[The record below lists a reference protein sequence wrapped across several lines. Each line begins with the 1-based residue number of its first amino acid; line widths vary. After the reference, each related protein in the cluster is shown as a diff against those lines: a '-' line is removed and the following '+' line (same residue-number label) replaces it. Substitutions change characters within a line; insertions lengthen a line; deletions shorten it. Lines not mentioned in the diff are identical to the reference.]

1 MFRQRHELH
10 VREAFLLHV
19 GDQLVG
25 ELAVV
30 VHVLAPA
37 GGIHLVDADRA
48 VMRVFGRTLG
58 KPIGVIPLMVGLD
71 HDGSG
76 ARRNLMGAFHRI
88 GLHGPLI
95 VGVENLI
102 LIDFASADARDEQFP
117 DTRGSEF
124 THGVGTAIPAV
135 EVADHTHC
143 VGVRSPHGERSAD
156 HLLVLYAFG
165 GTHRVVVAEH
175 MRAKRIPQALVASF
189 AKQIHVHLADG
200 RQITIGIVGNNNGT
214 VFIFGANAVIRHAVA
229 FIGGDSGNECHEDA
243 IVFMDCECLT
253 LLSEDR
259 HGFCQRTQDAN
270 RDDIRVFAGAEVTTE
285 HLVGIVERTVA
296 YCIQCALGN
305 GNSNDIFI
313 DLGFCSHGKSV
324 SMKCKKSGPC
334 RAYFFVFSSVFGQV
348 HP

>member
-1 MFRQRHELH
+1 MLRQRHELH
-10 VREAFLLHV
+10 VRETFLLHV

-30 VHVLAPA
+30 FHVLAPA
-37 GGIHLVDADRA
+37 GGIYLVDADRA
-48 VMRVFGRTLG
+48 VMRVFGRALG
-58 KPIGVIPLMVGLD
+58 QPIGVIPLMGGLY

-76 ARRNLMGAFHRI
+76 TRWNLMGAFHRI

-95 VGVENLI
+95 VGVEDLI

-117 DTRGSEF
+117 DAGGSEF
-124 THGVGTAIPAV
+124 THGVGAAIPAV

-143 VGVRSPHGERSAD
+143 VGVRCPHGERGAD
-156 HLLVLYAFG
+156 HLLVLYTLG

-175 MRAKRIPQALVASF
+175 VRAKRIPQALVASF

-214 VFIFGANAVIRHAVA
+214 VFIFSANAVIRHAVA
-229 FIGGDSGNECHEDA
+229 IIGGDSGNECHEDA

-253 LLSEDR
+253 LFSENR
-259 HGFCQRTQDAN
+259 HGFCQRTQDAD
-270 RDDIRVFAGAEVTTE
+270 RDDIRVLAGTEVSAE

-305 GNSNDIFI
+305 RNSNDIFI

-324 SMKCKKSGPC
+324 STKCRKSGPC